1 MLVWTDAGILLQ
13 STMNGCNERY
23 YEVRDLSIKNG
34 LADDQICHYPTVAAK
49 MPCLVRK
56 VAGELTKWE
65 RLRERVELPPLSLT
79 IHQNYYDY
87 E

>member
-34 LADDQICHYPTVAAK
+34 RADDQICHYPTVAAK

-79 IHQNYYDY
+79 IHQNYYYY